1 MQLHEG
7 LRLILLDPARPVWR
21 RRGRWARTRDTRNQM
36 AGSRGAKQG
45 SIGINLVFE
54 SVNRSP
60 ISERACADVCFH
72 PSSALH
78 DVMNL
83 VSRWHGFHGLF
94 ACRPGHARLGLA
106 IGAPLRLGGVA
117 LEIPLRQF
125 VVLSCRVS
133 HGVCFCGLFQLLHN
147 CAHLLVHSSSFLVD
161 FILSAPSVS
170 PKV

>member
-83 VSRWHGFHGLF
+83 VFHRHGFFWAVRVLYLSCSF
-94 ACRPGHARLGLA
+94 GLA
-106 IGAPLRLGGVA
+106 IGVLQRTVKVA
-117 LEIPLRQF
+117 LGIS
-125 VVLSCRVS
+125 LSTRHS
-133 HGVCFCGLFQLLHN
+133 IMSCF
-147 CAHLLVHSSSFLVD
+147 S
-161 FILSAPSVS
+161 
-170 PKV
+170 